1 MYHYWLVVWNIFPT
15 SLCRVLVFDSVSRLL
30 RLLARRLES
39 FTHHFVTHHLSHT
52 ALSPTIFH
60 TQLCHTQLCHTPSF
74 THNFPRQLGTSRAFW
89 FGIDILWDGYRR
101 ARPGGTWKYW
111 PFLWGELNPS
121 EFVPSDLVWSPIS
134 DRKVAAH
141 SPKTLSDSRQDD
153 EAQTTRGFEILE
165 P

>member
-1 MYHYWLVVWNIFPT
+1 MEI
-15 SLCRVLVFDSVSRLL
+15 
-30 RLLARRLES
+30 LA
-39 FTHHFVTHHLSHT
+39 FFM
-52 ALSPTIFH
+52 
-60 TQLCHTQLCHTPSF
+60 
-74 THNFPRQLGTSRAFW
+74 
-89 FGIDILWDGYRR
+89 
-101 ARPGGTWKYW
+101 
-111 PFLWGELNPS
+111 GEQNPS